1 MTSAGVPGNLNSRRQ
16 AISER
21 RLSPKFVN
29 PCSSSLNLM
38 QEPMAATA
46 TLDAS
51 SVTNLAPAKPWRP
64 RVNPWIVAMTVTL
77 ATFMEV
83 LDSSIANVALP
94 HIAGGLGATQD
105 EATWVLTAYLVA
117 NAVILPAGAYMTTF
131 IGRKK
136 FYMICVALFGISSAL
151 CGLAP
156 SLPLL
161 VFFRILQGIGGGGLA
176 PSEQA
181 ILADTFPPEK
191 RGQAFAMYGLAVVVA
206 PAIGPTLGGW
216 ITDNYD
222 WRWIFFLNVPI
233 CLISLFLTSRIVED
247 PPYVHEQVRKSQQ
260 GGIKLDFLGFGLL
273 GLTFG
278 SLEFILDKGQEDD
291 WFSSNLITFF
301 VITMVVCFVLMIWWE
316 LKQLREGN
324 RPIVNL
330 TLFKRRSFAISF
342 CLMFVLGFSLYGT
355 TILIPQFVQTLLGYT
370 AELAGLVLSPAGFM
384 MMAMMPVV
392 GILSSKVD
400 PRKLIGYG
408 FIMLTL
414 SLVDLHTLNLGVSYG
429 RLVFLR
435 VFQASG
441 LAFLFIPINTIAY
454 VGVKQ
459 SENNDVSGLTNLA
472 RNIGGSC
479 GTAFVATMLTR
490 RTAAHETNLVR
501 NLTPANNAFNA
512 QVNALKGLFGHGD
525 QAIHAA
531 QANIYNQLHRQAGML
546 AYLDIIQ
553 YLAVFCACMLP
564 LLFLIPRPPKNASPS
579 AGH

>member
-1 MTSAGVPGNLNSRRQ
+1 
-16 AISER
+16 
-21 RLSPKFVN
+21 
-29 PCSSSLNLM
+29 
-38 QEPMAATA
+38 MATAA

-51 SVTNLAPAKPWRP
+51 GVQNLSSTQLWRP

-136 FYMICVALFGISSAL
+136 FYMICVALFGISSAM

-222 WRWIFFLNVPI
+222 WRWIFFLNIPI
-233 CLISLFLTSRIVED
+233 CILSLFLTSRIVED
-247 PPYVHEQVRKSQQ
+247 PPYVKKQVAESQK

-301 VITMVVCFVLMIWWE
+301 VTTMVVAFILMIWWE
-316 LKQLREGN
+316 LKQLREGH
-324 RPIVNL
+324 RPIINL

-370 AELAGLVLSPAGFM
+370 AELAGLVLSPAGLM

-400 PRKLIGYG
+400 PRKLIGFG
-408 FIMLTL
+408 FIMLTSAL
-414 SLVDLHTLNLGVSYG
+414 IDMHTLNLGVSYG

-454 VGVKQ
+454 LGVKQ

-490 RTAAHETNLVR
+490 RIAAHENNMVR
-501 NLTPANNAFNA
+501 NLTPSSAAFNDR
-512 QVNALKGLFGHGD
+512 VDALKGIFGHGS
-525 QAIHAA
+525 QAVHAA

-553 YLAVFCACMLP
+553 YLAIFCACMLP
-564 LLFLIPRPPKNASPS
+564 LVFLIPRPPKHASAS

>member
-1 MTSAGVPGNLNSRRQ
+1 
-16 AISER
+16 
-21 RLSPKFVN
+21 
-29 PCSSSLNLM
+29 
-38 QEPMAATA
+38 MAT
-46 TLDAS
+46 TLVDLPEAELPEAQTPEHHTT
-51 SVTNLAPAKPWRP
+51 VEQPWRP
-64 RVNPWIVAMTVTL
+64 RINPWIIAMTVTL

-117 NAVILPAGAYMTTF
+117 NAIILPAGAYMTTF

-151 CGLAP
+151 CGFAP
-156 SLPLL
+156 SLPILI
-161 VFFRILQGIGGGGLA
+161 FCRILQGVGGGGLA

-191 RGQAFAMYGLAVVVA
+191 RGQAFAMYGLAVVCA
-206 PAIGPTLGGW
+206 PAIGPTLGGY
-216 ITDNYD
+216 ITDNFD

-247 PPYVHEQVRKSQQ
+247 PPYVKKQVALSQK

-301 VITMVVCFVLMIWWE
+301 TVAMVVAFVAMIWWE
-316 LKQLREGN
+316 LKQLREGH
-324 RPIVNL
+324 RPILNL
-330 TLFKRRSFAISF
+330 TLFKRRNFAISF
-342 CLMFVLGFSLYGT
+342 LLMFVLGFSLYGT

-370 AELAGLVLSPAGFM
+370 AELAGLVLSPAGLM
-384 MMAMMPVV
+384 MMCMMPVV
-392 GILSSKVD
+392 GILSGKVD

-408 FIMLTL
+408 FVMLTL
-414 SLVDLHTLNLGVSYG
+414 SLITMHTLNLGVSYG
-429 RLVFLR
+429 YLVFVR
-435 VFQASG
+435 CFQASG

-454 VGVKQ
+454 IGVKQ

-472 RNIGGSC
+472 RNIGGSV

-490 RTAAHETNLVR
+490 RSAAHETHMVR
-501 NLTPANNAFNA
+501 NLTSGNQAFMDRVA
-512 QVNALKGLFGHGD
+512 KLKGMFGGHSSGNPMTG
-525 QAIHAA
+525 AGSHTA
-531 QANIYNQLHRQAGML
+531 QAYLYNELHRQSGML

-553 YLAVFCACMLP
+553 YMAIFCACMLP
-564 LLFLIPRPPKNASPS
+564 LLFFIPRPPKHASAS

>member
-1 MTSAGVPGNLNSRRQ
+1 
-16 AISER
+16 
-21 RLSPKFVN
+21 
-29 PCSSSLNLM
+29 
-38 QEPMAATA
+38 MAST
-46 TLDAS
+46 TLDLPGSQLPEQTPEQTAAS
-51 SVTNLAPAKPWRP
+51 NAAWRP
-64 RVNPWIVAMTVTL
+64 RINPWIVAMTVTL

-136 FYMICVALFGISSAL
+136 FYMICVMLFGISSAM

-161 VFFRILQGIGGGGLA
+161 VFFRILQGMGGGGLA

-233 CLISLFLTSRIVED
+233 CLLSLFLTSRIVED
-247 PPYVHEQVRKSQQ
+247 PPWVEDQVKQAQ
-260 GGIKLDFLGFGLL
+260 KGGIRLDFLGFALL

-291 WFSSNLITFF
+291 WFASKIITFF
-301 VITMVVCFVLMIWWE
+301 IVTMVVAFFTMIWWE
-316 LKQLREGN
+316 LRMLRKGD

-330 TLFKRRSFAISF
+330 TLFKRRNFAISF
-342 CLMFVLGFSLYGT
+342 ILMFVLGFSLYGT

-370 AELAGLVLSPAGFM
+370 AELAGMVLSPAGFM

-392 GILSSKVD
+392 GFLSSKVD

-408 FIMLTL
+408 FLMLTL
-414 SLVDLHTLNLGVSYG
+414 ALITMHTMDLQISYG
-429 RLVFLR
+429 RLAFLR
-435 VFQASG
+435 IFQSSG

-454 VGVKQ
+454 IGVKQ
-459 SENNDVSGLTNLA
+459 SESNDVSGLTNLA
-472 RNIGGSC
+472 RNVGGSC

-490 RTAAHETNLVR
+490 LTAAHESHMIR
-501 NLTPANNAFNA
+501 NLTPGNPAYVD
-512 QVNALKGLFGHGD
+512 QIKQLKGVFGGHGGGNPMVG
-525 QAIHAA
+525 QGVHTA
-531 QANIYNQLHRQAGML
+531 QAYMYNQLHRQAGML

-553 YLAVFCACMLP
+553 YMAIFCACMLP
-564 LLFLIPRPPKNASPS
+564 LLFFIPRPPKNASAS

>member
-1 MTSAGVPGNLNSRRQ
+1 MRPNTAQPASGSDLETESLKIQQNLTIQ
-16 AISER
+16 
-21 RLSPKFVN
+21 
-29 PCSSSLNLM
+29 
-38 QEPMAATA
+38 PMAATTIELPGA
-46 TLDAS
+46 DLSAAQHTVD
-51 SVTNLAPAKPWRP
+51 KPWRP
-64 RVNPWIVAMTVTL
+64 RINPWIVAMTVTL

-206 PAIGPTLGGW
+206 PAIGPTLGGY
-216 ITDNYD
+216 ITDNFD
-222 WRWIFFLNVPI
+222 WRWIFFLNIPI
-233 CLISLFLTSRIVED
+233 CILSLFLTHRIVED
-247 PPYVHEQVRKSQQ
+247 PPWVEKQVKESQK

-278 SLEFILDKGQEDD
+278 SLEFVLDKGQEDD
-291 WFSSNLITFF
+291 WFSSPVITFF
-301 VITMVVCFVLMIWWE
+301 AIAMLIAFVVMIWWE
-316 LKQLREGN
+316 LRQLRTGH
-324 RPIVNL
+324 RPILNL
-330 TLFKRRSFAISF
+330 TLFKRRNFAIGF
-342 CLMFVLGFSLYGT
+342 ILMFVLGFSLYGT
-355 TILIPQFVQTLLGYT
+355 TVLIPQFVQTLLGYT
-370 AELAGLVLSPAGFM
+370 AELAGMVLSPAGLM
-384 MMAMMPVV
+384 MMAMMPIV
-392 GILSSKVD
+392 GILSGKVD
-400 PRKLIGYG
+400 PRKLLGYG
-408 FIMLTL
+408 FTMLTL
-414 SLVDLHTLNLGVSYG
+414 SLITMHTMDLGVSYG

-441 LAFLFIPINTIAY
+441 LAFLFIPINMLAY
-454 VGVKQ
+454 IGAKQ
-459 SENNDVSGLTNLA
+459 SESNDVSGLTNLA

-490 RTAAHETNLVR
+490 RTAAHETNMIR
-501 NLTPANNAFNA
+501 NLTSGNQAFMN
-512 QVNALKGLFGHGD
+512 QVAKLKGMFGGHSSGNPLTGTGS
-525 QAIHAA
+525 HAA
-531 QANIYNQLHRQAGML
+531 QAYIYNQLHRQAGML

-553 YLAVFCACMLP
+553 YLAIFCACMIP
-564 LLFLIPRPPKNASPS
+564 LIFFIPKPPKNASPS

>member
-1 MTSAGVPGNLNSRRQ
+1 
-16 AISER
+16 
-21 RLSPKFVN
+21 
-29 PCSSSLNLM
+29 
-38 QEPMAATA
+38 
-46 TLDAS
+46 
-51 SVTNLAPAKPWRP
+51 
-64 RVNPWIVAMTVTL
+64 MTVTL

-83 LDSSIANVALP
+83 LDTSIANVALP

-161 VFFRILQGIGGGGLA
+161 VFFRILQGVGGGGLA

-181 ILADTFPPEK
+181 ILADTCPPAK

-247 PPYVHEQVRKSQQ
+247 PPWVHDQVKEAQH
-260 GGIKLDFLGFGLL
+260 GGIKLDLVGFGLL

-278 SLEFILDKGQEDD
+278 SLEFVLDKGQEDD
-291 WFSSNLITFF
+291 WFASRLITFF
-301 VITMVVCFVLMIWWE
+301 VVTMIIAFITMIWWE
-316 LKQLREGN
+316 LKQIRTGQ

-330 TLFKRRSFAISF
+330 TLFKRRNFAISF
-342 CLMFVLGFSLYGT
+342 ALMFVLGFSLYGT

-370 AELAGLVLSPAGFM
+370 AELAGMVLSPAGFM

-392 GILSSKVD
+392 GFLSSKVD

-408 FIMLTL
+408 FTMLTL
-414 SLVDLHTLNLGVSYG
+414 ALILMHTMDLQISYG

-435 VFQASG
+435 IFQASG
-441 LAFLFIPINTIAY
+441 LAFLFIPINMIAY
-454 VGVKQ
+454 IGVKQ

-472 RNIGGSC
+472 RNVGGSC

-490 RTAAHETNLVR
+490 LTAAHETNMVR
-501 NLTPANNAFNA
+501 NMTPGNPAFVE
-512 QVNALKGLFGHGD
+512 QVKKLRTMFGGQGHGNPFLGD
-525 QAIHAA
+525 AAHTA
-531 QANIYNQLHRQAGML
+531 QAYIYNQMHRQAGML
-546 AYLDIIQ
+546 AYLDIIL
-553 YLAVFCACMLP
+553 YLAIFCACMLP
-564 LLFLIPRPPKNASPS
+564 LLFFIPKPPKGIGPG

>member
-1 MTSAGVPGNLNSRRQ
+1 
-16 AISER
+16 
-21 RLSPKFVN
+21 
-29 PCSSSLNLM
+29 
-38 QEPMAATA
+38 MAST
-46 TLDAS
+46 TLDLPDLPE
-51 SVTNLAPAKPWRP
+51 TKPAPAARTWRP
-64 RVNPWIVAMTVTL
+64 SINPWIVAMTVTL

-136 FYMICVALFGISSAL
+136 FYMICVMLFGISSAL
-151 CGLAP
+151 CGIAP

-233 CLISLFLTSRIVED
+233 CILSLFLTSRIVED
-247 PPYVHEQVRKSQQ
+247 PPWVADQVKQAQ
-260 GGIKLDFLGFGLL
+260 KGGVTLDLVGFGLL

-278 SLEFILDKGQEDD
+278 SLEFVLDKGQEDD
-291 WFSSNLITFF
+291 WFASKIITFF
-301 VITMVVCFVLMIWWE
+301 VVTMITAFVAMIWWE
-316 LKQLREGN
+316 LKQLRDGN

-330 TLFKRRSFAISF
+330 TLFKRRNFAISF
-342 CLMFVLGFSLYGT
+342 GLMFVLGFTLYGT

-370 AELAGLVLSPAGFM
+370 AELAGMVLSPAGFM

-408 FIMLTL
+408 FTMLTL
-414 SLVDLHTLNLGVSYG
+414 SLILMHTMDL
-429 RLVFLR
+429 
-435 VFQASG
+435 Q
-441 LAFLFIPINTIAY
+441 
-454 VGVKQ
+454 
-459 SENNDVSGLTNLA
+459 
-472 RNIGGSC
+472 
-479 GTAFVATMLTR
+479 
-490 RTAAHETNLVR
+490 
-501 NLTPANNAFNA
+501 
-512 QVNALKGLFGHGD
+512 
-525 QAIHAA
+525 
-531 QANIYNQLHRQAGML
+531 
-546 AYLDIIQ
+546 
-553 YLAVFCACMLP
+553 
-564 LLFLIPRPPKNASPS
+564 
-579 AGH
+579 

>member
-1 MTSAGVPGNLNSRRQ
+1 
-16 AISER
+16 
-21 RLSPKFVN
+21 
-29 PCSSSLNLM
+29 
-38 QEPMAATA
+38 MAST
-46 TLDAS
+46 TLDLPGSQLPEKSQETA
-51 SVTNLAPAKPWRP
+51 VAPHAAWRP
-64 RVNPWIVAMTVTL
+64 SVNPWIVAMTVTL

-94 HIAGGLGATQD
+94 HIAGGLGASQD
-105 EATWVLTAYLVA
+105 EATWVLTSYLVA

-131 IGRKK
+131 IGRKR
-136 FYMICVALFGISSAL
+136 FYMICVLLFGISSAL

-233 CLISLFLTSRIVED
+233 CILSLFLTSRIVED
-247 PPYVHEQVRKSQQ
+247 PPWVHDQVKESQK
-260 GGIKLDFLGFGLL
+260 GGIKLDFLGFALL
-273 GLTFG
+273 GITFG

-291 WFSSNLITFF
+291 WFGSPLITFF
-301 VITMVVCFVLMIWWE
+301 FIAMIVAFVFMIWWE
-316 LKQLREGN
+316 LRQLRTGN

-330 TLFKRRSFAISF
+330 TLFKRPNFAIGF
-342 CLMFVLGFSLYGT
+342 ILMFVLGFSLYGT
-355 TILIPQFVQTLLGYT
+355 TVLIPQFVQTLLGYT
-370 AELAGLVLSPAGFM
+370 AQLAGMVLSPAGLM

-392 GILSSKVD
+392 GFLSSKVD
-400 PRKLIGYG
+400 PRKLMGYG
-408 FIMLTL
+408 FTMLTV
-414 SLVDLHTLNLGVSYG
+414 SLITMHSMDLGISYP

-441 LAFLFIPINTIAY
+441 LAFLFIPINMIAY
-454 VGVKQ
+454 IGVKQ
-459 SENNDVSGLTNLA
+459 SESNDVSGLTNLA

-490 RTAAHETNLVR
+490 LTASHETNMIR
-501 NLTPANNAFNA
+501 NLTPGNPAFVD
-512 QVNALKGLFGHGD
+512 QVKKLRGMFGGHGHD
-525 QAIHAA
+525 NPFLGDSAHTA
-531 QANIYNQLHRQAGML
+531 QAYIYNQLHRQAGML

-553 YLAVFCACMLP
+553 YMAIFCACMLP
-564 LLFLIPRPPKNASPS
+564 LLFFIPKPPKNASPS
-579 AGH
+579 PGQ

>member
-1 MTSAGVPGNLNSRRQ
+1 
-16 AISER
+16 
-21 RLSPKFVN
+21 
-29 PCSSSLNLM
+29 
-38 QEPMAATA
+38 MAAT
-46 TLDAS
+46 TLDLPSAS
-51 SVTNLAPAKPWRP
+51 AAVPWRP
-64 RVNPWIVAMTVTL
+64 KINPWIVAMTVTL

-156 SLPLL
+156 SLPIL
-161 VFFRILQGIGGGGLA
+161 VFCRILQGIGGGGLA

-206 PAIGPTLGGW
+206 PAIGPTLGGY
-216 ITDNYD
+216 ITDNFD

-233 CLISLFLTSRIVED
+233 CLLSLFLTSRIVED
-247 PPYVHEQVRKSQQ
+247 PPYVKEQVAQSQK

-291 WFSSNLITFF
+291 WFASHLITFF
-301 VITMVVCFVLMIWWE
+301 VVLMVVAFVTMIWWE
-316 LKQLREGN
+316 LKQLRVGN
-324 RPIVNL
+324 RPIINL
-330 TLFKRRSFAISF
+330 TLFKRRVFAISF
-342 CLMFVLGFSLYGT
+342 VLMFVLGFSLYGS

-384 MMAMMPVV
+384 MMLMMPVV
-392 GILSSKVD
+392 GILSGKVD
-400 PRKLIGYG
+400 PRKLIGFG
-408 FIMLTL
+408 FVMLTL
-414 SLVDLHTLNLGVSYG
+414 SLMDMHSLNLGVSYN

-435 VFQASG
+435 IFQASG
-441 LAFLFIPINTIAY
+441 LAFLFIPINTISYTGVARI
-454 VGVKQ
+454 GVKQ

-479 GTAFVATMLTR
+479 GTALVATMLTR
-490 RTAAHETNLVR
+490 RSAAHESNMIR
-501 NLTPANNAFNA
+501 NLTPGNPAFNS
-512 QVNALKGLFGHGD
+512 QVAMLKGLFGGKSSGNPMVGTGSHT
-525 QAIHAA
+525 AMAY
-531 QANIYNQLHRQAGML
+531 IYNQLHRQAGML

-553 YLAVFCACMLP
+553 ALAIFCACMIP
-564 LLFLIPRPPKNASPS
+564 LLFFIPKPPKNAAAS

>member
-1 MTSAGVPGNLNSRRQ
+1 
-16 AISER
+16 
-21 RLSPKFVN
+21 
-29 PCSSSLNLM
+29 
-38 QEPMAATA
+38 
-46 TLDAS
+46 
-51 SVTNLAPAKPWRP
+51 
-64 RVNPWIVAMTVTL
+64 
-77 ATFMEV
+77 MEV

-161 VFFRILQGIGGGGLA
+161 VFFRILQGVGGGGLA

-233 CLISLFLTSRIVED
+233 CLFSLFLTARIVED
-247 PPYVHEQVRKSQQ
+247 PPYVHEQVRQSQK
-260 GGIKLDFLGFGLL
+260 GGIKLDFLGFALL

-291 WFSSNLITFF
+291 WFSSGLITFF
-301 VITMVVCFVLMIWWE
+301 VGLMVVCFFTMIWWE
-316 LKQLREGN
+316 LKQLCDGH

-342 CLMFVLGFSLYGT
+342 ALMFVLGFSLYGT

-392 GILSSKVD
+392 GILVGKVD

-414 SLVDLHTLNLGVSYG
+414 SLIQLHTLNLGVSYG

-454 VGVKQ
+454 IGVKQ

-490 RTAAHETNLVR
+490 RSAAHETNMVR
-501 NLTPANNAFNA
+501 NLTFGNPAFNA
-512 QVNALKGLFGHGD
+512 RIDDMKGLFGKGAAGSHS
-525 QAIHAA
+525 A
-531 QANIYNQLHRQAGML
+531 QAYIYNQLHRQAGML
-546 AYLDIIQ
+546 AYLDIIM

-564 LLFLIPRPPKNASPS
+564 LLFFIPRPPKHVSAS

>member
-1 MTSAGVPGNLNSRRQ
+1 M
-16 AISER
+16 
-21 RLSPKFVN
+21 
-29 PCSSSLNLM
+29 
-38 QEPMAATA
+38 ATA
-46 TLDAS
+46 TLDMPGTS
-51 SVTNLAPAKPWRP
+51 APITIAAPKPWRP
-64 RVNPWIVAMTVTL
+64 RANPWVVAMTVTL

-136 FYMICVALFGISSAL
+136 FYMICVALFGLSSML

-206 PAIGPTLGGW
+206 PAIGPTLGGY
-216 ITDNYD
+216 ITDNFD
-222 WRWIFFLNVPI
+222 WRWIFFLNIPI
-233 CLISLFLTSRIVED
+233 CFLSLFLTSRIVED
-247 PPYVHEQVRKSQQ
+247 PPYVKEEVARSQK
-260 GGIKLDFLGFGLL
+260 GGVKLDLLGFALV

-278 SLEFILDKGQEDD
+278 SLEFVLDKGQEDD
-291 WFSSNLITFF
+291 WFGSHLITFF
-301 VITMVVCFVLMIWWE
+301 IVMTVVAFVTLIWWE
-316 LKQLREGN
+316 LKQLREGK
-324 RPIVNL
+324 RPLLNL

-342 CLMFVLGFSLYGT
+342 VLMFVLGFSLYGT

-400 PRKLIGYG
+400 PRKLLG
-408 FIMLTL
+408 FGFGLLTL
-414 SLVDLHTLNLGVSYG
+414 SLVYMANINLGVSYG
-429 RLVFLR
+429 ELVFMR

-441 LAFLFIPINTIAY
+441 LAFLFIPINTLAY

-459 SENNDVSGLTNLA
+459 TENNDVSGLTNLA

-479 GTAFVATMLTR
+479 GTAFMATMLVR
-490 RTAAHETNLVR
+490 RSQAHESSMVR
-501 NLTPANNAFNA
+501 NMTPGNPAFA
-512 QVNALKGLFGHGD
+512 QRVQALAGSFKGGNGHGSTGGPFGGAS
-525 QAIHAA
+525 QGAIHQA
-531 QANIYNQLHRQAGML
+531 QAFLYTQMHQQAATL
-546 AYLDIIQ
+546 AYIDIIR
-553 YLAVFCACMLP
+553 YLTLFCGAMLP
-564 LLFLIPRPPKNASPS
+564 LLFLIPRPPKNAAAS

>member
-1 MTSAGVPGNLNSRRQ
+1 
-16 AISER
+16 
-21 RLSPKFVN
+21 
-29 PCSSSLNLM
+29 
-38 QEPMAATA
+38 MAST
-46 TLDAS
+46 TLDLPEIPEQTKEQSA
-51 SVTNLAPAKPWRP
+51 TEHAAWRP
-64 RVNPWIVAMTVTL
+64 RINPWIVAMTVTL

-94 HIAGGLGATQD
+94 HIAGGLGSTQD

-117 NAVILPAGAYMTTF
+117 NAIVLPAGAYMTTF

-161 VFFRILQGIGGGGLA
+161 VFFRVLQGIGGGGLA

-233 CLISLFLTSRIVED
+233 CLLSLFLTSRIVED
-247 PPYVHEQVRKSQQ
+247 PPWVADQVKESQK
-260 GGIKLDFLGFGLL
+260 GGIRLDFLGFALL

-278 SLEFILDKGQEDD
+278 SLEFVLDKGQEDD
-291 WFSSNLITFF
+291 WFASRLITFF
-301 VITMVVCFVLMIWWE
+301 VVTMIVAFITMIWWE
-316 LKQLREGN
+316 LKQLRSGN
-324 RPIVNL
+324 RPILNL
-330 TLFKRRSFAISF
+330 TLFTRRNFSISFA
-342 CLMFVLGFSLYGT
+342 LMFVLGFSLYGT

-370 AELAGLVLSPAGFM
+370 AELAGMVLSPAGFM

-392 GILSSKVD
+392 GFLSSKVD

-408 FIMLTL
+408 FTMLTL
-414 SLVDLHTLNLGVSYG
+414 ALILMHTMDLGISYG

-435 VFQASG
+435 IIQASG
-441 LAFLFIPINTIAY
+441 LAFLFIPINMIAY
-454 VGVKQ
+454 FGVKR

-479 GTAFVATMLTR
+479 GTAFMATMLTR
-490 RTAAHETNLVR
+490 RTAAHESNMVR
-501 NLTPANNAFNA
+501 NLTTGNQAFID
-512 QVNALKGLFGHGD
+512 QVKRLKDVFGGHGGGNPMIGN
-525 QAIHAA
+525 AAHTA
-531 QANIYNQLHRQAGML
+531 QAYIYNQLHRQAGML

-553 YLAVFCACMLP
+553 YMSIFCACMIP
-564 LLFLIPRPPKNASPS
+564 LLFLIPKPPKHLDPG